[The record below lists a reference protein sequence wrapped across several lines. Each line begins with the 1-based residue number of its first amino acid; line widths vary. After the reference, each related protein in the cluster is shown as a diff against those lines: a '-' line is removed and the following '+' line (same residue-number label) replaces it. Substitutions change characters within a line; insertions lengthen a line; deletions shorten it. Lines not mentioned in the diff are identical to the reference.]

1 MEFEKIM
8 NQRLTL
14 SSALIPLILFLS
26 SHAYAV
32 EPPLIVEQA
41 EETFAEPG
49 ETQTGIPGQETLST
63 SKQQGQIQVDS
74 VQFQGGSVFEL
85 SELLERVEPIIGEAV
100 TKMEL
105 VKVLRSITAMY
116 QDAGYALSFAFL
128 PKQGAQNGQV
138 TIVLV
143 EGFIA
148 DSNIQIEDEGVRAR
162 VHKLV
167 AKMQAE
173 KPLKLATFERYLKLI
188 ERTPGYSLK
197 VSVPKPKKLDGATTI
212 RVEEAKH
219 EPYELTV
226 GLDDSKA
233 EELRVLGAVSIN
245 SLTSHGDKLTLSGL
259 VPNDTIDQYYA
270 IKYQQDI
277 GSEGLKLELSA
288 NQFESQGDDRIFV
301 SDVPIN
307 YEENK
312 ERESFSVG
320 LSYPLV
326 LDKTTDWWIGTKLHH
341 LDEEAFYELRR
352 QDGLGDTVGIEKELR
367 YSAIEFNTR
376 WQNKTPRQVTY
387 LNASVKQGI
396 EIGANKNRFIDAN
409 GQRPGAETTHFN
421 LIDLNLAW
429 RYLISPRWR
438 VQTRAKLFWSDDILP
453 SAEQV
458 RFGGKRYGRGY
469 PDGQAQG
476 DQGYA
481 AELELRYLQ
490 PLPGELIKRIE
501 PYLVFDAART
511 ELKSNENEYEL
522 SSAAI
527 GIDVTDAKH
536 YSLGFEYAKPL
547 GDEHF
552 ETEDRSPIYNIRA
565 RWSF

>member
-1 MEFEKIM
+1 M
-8 NQRLTL
+8 NPRLKMFST
-14 SSALIPLILFLS
+14 LIPVILFLS
-26 SHAYAV
+26 SYVYAV

-49 ETQTGIPGQETLST
+49 ETQTGMPDQDSLSI
-63 SKQQGQIQVDS
+63 SRQQGQIQVDS

-85 SELLERVEPIIGEAV
+85 SELLEEVKPIIGETV
-100 TKMEL
+100 TKLEL

-128 PKQGAQNGQV
+128 PKQSRQNGQV

-148 DSNIQIEDEGVRAR
+148 DSNIKIEDEQVRAR
-162 VHKLV
+162 ISRLV
-167 AKMQAE
+167 AKMQSE

-188 ERTPGYSLK
+188 EATPGYSLK
-197 VSVPKPKKLDGATTI
+197 VSVPKPKKLDGGTTI
-212 RVEEAKH
+212 RVEEVKR
-219 EPYELTV
+219 EPYEFTM

-233 EELRVLGAVSIN
+233 EEPRILGGVTIN
-245 SLTSHGDKLTLSGL
+245 SLTSNGDKLTLSGL

-277 GSEGLKLELSA
+277 GGDGLKLALTAS
-288 NQFESQGDDRIFV
+288 QFESQGDDRIFV

-320 LSYPLV
+320 LSYPLL
-326 LDKTTDWWIGTKLHH
+326 LDKKTDWWIGTKLHH
-341 LDEEAFYELRR
+341 RDEEAFYELSR
-352 QDGLGDTVGIEKELR
+352 QDGAGDTVGIEKELR

-376 WQNKTPRQVTY
+376 LQNKTPRQVIY
-387 LNASVKQGI
+387 FNASIKQGI
-396 EIGANKNRFIDAN
+396 ELGSNKNQFNDDT
-409 GQRPGAETTHFN
+409 GQRPGAESTHFN
-421 LIDLNLAW
+421 LLDVSLAW
-429 RYLISPRWR
+429 RYLLSPRWR
-438 VQTRAKLFWSDDILP
+438 VQTRANLFWSDDILP

-490 PLPGELIKRIE
+490 PLPGEVFKRIE
-501 PYLVFDAART
+501 PYLLLDVARA
-511 ELKSNENEYEL
+511 ELKSNENKYKL
-522 SSAAI
+522 SSAVI
-527 GIDVTDAKH
+527 GLDVTDAKH

-552 ETEDRSPIYNIRA
+552 ETQDRSPIYNIRA
-565 RWSF
+565 SWNF